1 MSSGVSL
8 RRRRRR
14 AVSLSPP
21 VLTPAS
27 VAGHSVVNGL
37 APHLPSGYRIL
48 LVERNEFVHH
58 NPCVVRSLVRPGWD
72 MTNFTAPVRQETIF
86 PAGSRHR
93 VLAPNRVVKLRRT
106 SVWLE
111 QPFEGVDEV
120 EFEVSRGAEPG

>member
-1 MSSGVSL
+1 
-8 RRRRRR
+8 
-14 AVSLSPP
+14 
-21 VLTPAS
+21 
-27 VAGHSVVNGL
+27 
-37 APHLPSGYRIL
+37 
-48 LVERNEFVHH
+48 
-58 NPCVVRSLVRPGWD
+58 

-120 EFEVSRGAEPG
+120 EFEVSRG